1 MPFFLREIFN
11 KRFLKGWRTQCM
23 IAVMISALLAGLCG
37 CAKYPIFNIN
47 RIFNKN
53 RMSFTIQS
61 EFNANDR
68 QPVCIVIRSV
78 NYSNFLTESYQDIA
92 GMVYADPLNPSV
104 IASRIILPGT
114 KEKIEIEIPPKELV
128 GVYCLFKDPE
138 IWRILL
144 RRPFDSKYSIVLEQN
159 RIVLKE
165 SGLFK

>member
-1 MPFFLREIFN
+1 MLFFPFEVVK
-11 KRFLKGWRTQCM
+11 KRFLKGWRTQF
-23 IAVMISALLAGLCG
+23 IVAVMTSVLLAGLCG
-37 CAKYPIFNIN
+37 CAK
-47 RIFNKN
+47 N
-53 RMSFTIQS
+53 RMSIKIQS
-61 EFNANDR
+61 EFNANDK

-78 NYSNFLTESYQDIA
+78 NYNNFLTESYQDIA
-92 GMVYADPLNPSV
+92 EMVYADPPNPTV
-104 IASRIILPGT
+104 IASHIILPGT